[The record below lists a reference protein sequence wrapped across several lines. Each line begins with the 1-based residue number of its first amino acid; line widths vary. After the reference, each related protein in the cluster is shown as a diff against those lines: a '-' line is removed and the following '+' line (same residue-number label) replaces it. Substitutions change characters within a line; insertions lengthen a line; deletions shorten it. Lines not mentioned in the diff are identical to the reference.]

1 MGKPLYLDEE
11 MMKLQRKVT
20 KGNFSSALIGLGMVI
35 APLSASALTI
45 DINTYVTGSIVSGNA
60 TVATLIL
67 TQNGNNVDFRFNN
80 SVNNLGGGIGD
91 DAYISQLLFS
101 YDGTPT
107 LTSASFSNFGGT
119 QSVTSAD
126 FGINPPGKNAG
137 YDFYLDLDYP
147 TSAANR
153 FTNGEYTTWTISN
166 VVVNDFL
173 VSVSGS
179 GPASL
184 AMVHV
189 QQVGAGAGGGA
200 SVKYVGSVGTPP
212 TQDPQNPVPEPV
224 SLALIG
230 IGLLGLGATRRHK

>member
-1 MGKPLYLDEE
+1 
-11 MMKLQRKVT
+11 MMKLERKVVR
-20 KGNFSSALIGLGMVI
+20 GNFSSALIGLGMII

-45 DINTYVTGSIVSGNA
+45 DINTYVTGSVVSGNA

-101 YDGTPT
+101 YDGTPA
-107 LTSASFSNFGGT
+107 LTGASFSNFGGT
-119 QSVTSAD
+119 QLVTSAD
-126 FGINPPGKNAG
+126 FGIDPSGKNAG

-212 TQDPQNPVPEPV
+212 TQDPQNPVPEPI

-230 IGLLGLGATRRHK
+230 IGLMGLGATRRRK

>member
-1 MGKPLYLDEE
+1 
-11 MMKLQRKVT
+11 MMKLEWKVGR
-20 KGNFSSALIGLGMVI
+20 GNFSSALIGLGMII

-45 DINTYVTGSIVSGNA
+45 DINTYVTGSVVSGNA

-101 YDGTPT
+101 YDGTPA

-230 IGLLGLGATRRHK
+230 IGLLGLGATRRRK

>member
-1 MGKPLYLDEE
+1 VGETLYLDEE
-11 MMKLQRKVT
+11 MMKLQRKAT
-20 KGNFSSALIGLGMVI
+20 KGTFSSVLIGLGMII

-45 DINTYVTGSIVSGNA
+45 DINTYVTGSVTAANA
-60 TVATLIL
+60 TVATLTL
-67 TQNGNNVDFRFNN
+67 TQNGNNVDFRFDNL
-80 SVNNLGGGIGD
+80 VNNLPGSIGD

-107 LTSASFSNFGGT
+107 LTSGSFSNFGGT
-119 QSVTSAD
+119 QLVTSAD
-126 FGINPPGKNAG
+126 FGINPPGKDAG

-147 TSAANR
+147 NSAANR
-153 FTNGEYTTWTISN
+153 FTNGEFSTWTISN

-184 AMVHV
+184 AMVHI
-189 QQVGAGAGGGA
+189 QQVGAGPGGGA
-200 SVKYVGSVGTPP
+200 SVKYAGSVGTPP

-230 IGLLGLGATRRHK
+230 IGLVGLGATRRRK

>member
-1 MGKPLYLDEE
+1 
-11 MMKLQRKVT
+11 MMKLERKVGR
-20 KGNFSSALIGLGMVI
+20 GNFSSALIGLGMII

-45 DINTYVTGSIVSGNA
+45 DINTYVTGSVVSGNA

-80 SVNNLGGGIGD
+80 SVNNLGGGMGD

-101 YDGTPT
+101 YDGTPA

-230 IGLLGLGATRRHK
+230 IGLLGLGATRRRK

>member
-1 MGKPLYLDEE
+1 
-11 MMKLQRKVT
+11 MMKLERKVGR
-20 KGNFSSALIGLGMVI
+20 GNFSSALIGLGMII

-45 DINTYVTGSIVSGNA
+45 DINTYVTGSVVSGNA

-101 YDGTPT
+101 YDGTPA

-189 QQVGAGAGGGA
+189 QQVGSGAGGGA

-230 IGLLGLGATRRHK
+230 IGLLGLGATRRRK

>member
-1 MGKPLYLDEE
+1 
-11 MMKLQRKVT
+11 MKLKRKT
-20 KGNFSSALIGLGMVI
+20 MQNNFSSALIGLGMVI
-35 APLSASALTI
+35 VPLSASALTI
-45 DINTYVTGSIVSGNA
+45 DINTYVTGSVVAGNA
-60 TVATLIL
+60 TVAALIL
-67 TQNGNNVDFRFNN
+67 TQNGSNVDFRFNN

-101 YDGTPT
+101 YDGTPA

-119 QSVTSAD
+119 QLVNSAA
-126 FGINPPGKNAG
+126 FEINPSGKAAG

-230 IGLLGLGATRRHK
+230 IGLVGLGATRRRK

>member
-1 MGKPLYLDEE
+1 
-11 MMKLQRKVT
+11 MMKLERKVGR
-20 KGNFSSALIGLGMVI
+20 GNFSSALIGLGMII

-45 DINTYVTGSIVSGNA
+45 DINTYVTGSVVSGNA

-101 YDGTPT
+101 YDGTPA

-230 IGLLGLGATRRHK
+230 IGLLGLGATRRRK

>member
-1 MGKPLYLDEE
+1 
-11 MMKLQRKVT
+11 MMELERKTLQN
-20 KGNFSSALIGLGMVI
+20 NFSSALIGLGLVI

-45 DINTYVTGSIVSGNA
+45 DINTYVTGSVVSGNA

-67 TQNGNNVDFRFNN
+67 TQNGSNVDFRFNN

-200 SVKYVGSVGTPP
+200 SVKYAGSVGTPP

-230 IGLLGLGATRRHK
+230 IGLIGLGATRRRK